1 MFFTNAWNI
10 AAWIFPF
17 VWEAVV
23 WMFYKLLM
31 FMTWIGDISTEIVQE
46 TFAFSLQM
54 ALLPLKT
61 IALLEIIAQMIYWV
75 VLPPILPYLIPFFTS
90 LVFSITCIIIN
101 YFVLSSIGAIEGSST
116 ELTILNC
123 PFYDVFCIY
132 ETIDTSYDALPQE
145 TRTIIAIIFTA
156 VVDIM
161 IIIILV
167 TFYITL
173 NFSWAEKSTP
183 HLNLVTNILK

>member
-173 NFSWAEKSTP
+173 NFTWAEKSTP

>member
-1 MFFTNAWNI
+1 MW
-10 AAWIFPF
+10 
-17 VWEAVV
+17 
-23 WMFYKLLM
+23 LL
-31 FMTWIGDISTEIVQE
+31 TLIGYILTEIVHGLF
-46 TFAFSLQM
+46 TLAM
-54 ALLPLKT
+54 LPLKT

-173 NFSWAEKSTP
+173 NFTWAEKSTP